1 MTEKTYDFPTEVL
14 DLPSGGKIYP
24 KESPLSSG
32 QITIK
37 YMTAKE
43 EDILASTNLIRKG
56 IVLDKL
62 FESIIVD
69 NVNPNDIIIG
79 DKNAI
84 VLATRLL
91 GYGADYPISFYSQKT
106 GEQIDAVVDFNIT
119 VYNEREIITIVE
131 ELGKKLLPA
140 FNIEILDF
148 KSKENLSGYTITK
161 PLITDFKFGKND
173 PDTNPDIN

>member
-1 MTEKTYDFPTEVL
+1 MKYLQTINEYQRTVGFRYSE
-14 DLPSGGKIYP
+14 P
-24 KESPLSSG
+24 KESYNIDILLRG
-32 QITIK
+32 
-37 YMTAKE
+37 
-43 EDILASTNLIRKG
+43 EDITE
-56 IVLDKL
+56 DKIIL
-62 FESIIVD
+62 GLSKVSELVYDRESIEVNILDEETIVELE
-69 NVNPNDIIIG
+69 NVS
-79 DKNAI
+79 
-84 VLATRLL
+84 V
-91 GYGADYPISFYSQKT
+91 
-106 GEQIDAVVDFNIT
+106 QIDAVVDFNIT